1 MPFHELSVAPADVDG
16 AALGLALNAPAPAPL
31 TSIRLPHPSAGALVL
46 GVLGASH
53 VVTVE
58 HPEAPFS
65 EEVSCS
71 AHQHGRA
78 LPGRHDAPGYHFD
91 SETTVCD
98 AARFDAL
105 AARLR
110 QRCVADP
117 HTLGGR
123 FPGDDAALT
132 VLQAQP
138 DGPGWR
144 WHTWHLYPGAD
155 GGTAVYTT
163 SRWRP

>member
-1 MPFHELSVAPADVDG
+1 MPFYELAVAHTDVDG
-16 AALGLALNAPAPAPL
+16 AALGLALDAPAPDPL
-31 TSIRLPHPSAGALVL
+31 ATTRLTHPAGGTLTL

-58 HPEAPFS
+58 HAGRRFR

-71 AHQHGRA
+71 AHAHGGA
-78 LPGRHDAPGYHFD
+78 LPTRHDAPGYD
-91 SETTVCD
+91 LTSRVTRCD
-98 AARFDAL
+98 NHEFAAL
-105 AARLR
+105 AQTLR
-110 QRCVADP
+110 DRCLRDVRC
-117 HTLGGR
+117 LGGR

-132 VLQAQP
+132 VLAAEP

-155 GGTAVYTT
+155 GGTSVTT
-163 SRWRP
+163 VSRWRP